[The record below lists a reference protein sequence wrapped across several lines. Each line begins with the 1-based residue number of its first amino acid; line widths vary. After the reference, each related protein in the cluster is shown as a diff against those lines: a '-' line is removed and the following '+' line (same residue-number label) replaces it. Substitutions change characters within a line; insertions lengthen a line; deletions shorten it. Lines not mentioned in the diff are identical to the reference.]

1 MYIQYKLLLHM
12 LLLHSVIFLSC
23 IIIFFFVHE
32 MDDLFDKVD
41 WANIANNASLCE
53 LCLEKLELATQTMDT

>member
-1 MYIQYKLLLHM
+1 
-12 LLLHSVIFLSC
+12 
-23 IIIFFFVHE
+23 